1 MSSKRLFTL
10 ALASASAIGLAA
22 PVAAQVVA
30 ADAPAPADGAT
41 ARPDTGDIIVTA
53 TRRAERLQDVPL
65 AVSALS
71 GDQLAA
77 TGFKDLTNI
86 AYTFSGVQFG
96 TTPNDAG
103 FRVRGVGTLGGFT
116 SASEAPVGLVVD
128 NVVVGFG
135 SPVQSLGDLERIEV
149 LKGPQGT
156 QFGKNASSGVINIT
170 TRRPD
175 LDRFGGTFFA
185 SYGSLDERDI
195 HGSVN
200 VPLGGKA
207 ALDIY
212 AFDRAYDGFIRN
224 VVRNE
229 DWGGQHYY
237 GTRAKLLFEPSDNF
251 SIYVI
256 GDYSRQKQKGPGQ
269 TWTLNRL
276 SAAQTA
282 PGGIA
287 GLPFVNLAAL
297 GVTPGPENDV
307 SIEDGAGFYDVE
319 NYGVSLQMDVGL
331 GEHTLTSVTAY
342 REFNEAPF
350 TYAIDG
356 LPYEKFFAK
365 SRGETKRF
373 YSQELRLTS
382 PSNQPLE
389 YIAGLFLSRQ
399 ETGLGGGQS
408 AILRPALPYSSFPTI
423 SITAGYNVT
432 RTRSDSA
439 ALFFDGKY
447 HLTDTLSLIGGA
459 RLTRDKVKARNS
471 SYIDTELEPFVP
483 PMPSNGFT
491 PSGTV
496 PYAPRALQI
505 GTAKKT
511 DISGR
516 GGLEFKPTAD
526 LLFYATYARGYL
538 GPTVTF
544 SGLSGTRSNVA
555 PQTVND
561 LTAGAKMQFL
571 DRTLTVNV
579 NGFWDKYKDLQ
590 TSVFDGQEFLT
601 ENAGGAEVKGFEI
614 EMIARPVRGISVN
627 TSFTYSDA
635 KFTNYLTACP
645 SVFVLAGTAATVCN
659 APGSTAAQPL
669 YQAAGQVLPGSPKYS
684 AVVGVTFDQPIS
696 ESLAVDLSG
705 NLSFRSRTQNAVGD
719 INTIQKA
726 YEVVNLNAGIGDI
739 DGKWRVG
746 AFVRNLFKTDFNSAI
761 LGLPFSDG
769 GYVNWR
775 TREAERT
782 FGVSL
787 EGRF

>member
-1 MSSKRLFTL
+1 MRKFHKSILAMAGVSTL
-10 ALASASAIGLAA
+10 AIAA
-22 PVAAQVVA
+22 PAFAQDAAAPQEA
-30 ADAPAPADGAT
+30 AEVPSSGV
-41 ARPDTGDIIVTA
+41 DIVVTA

-65 AVSALS
+65 AVSAI
-71 GDQLAA
+71 GAEQLAA

-135 SPVQSLGDLERIEV
+135 SPVNSLGDLERIEV

-170 TRRPD
+170 TKKPE
-175 LDRFGGTFFA
+175 LGAFNGNAFA
-185 SYGSLDERDI
+185 SYGSLNERDI
-195 HGSVN
+195 HGAVN
-200 VPLGGKA
+200 IPLGQKA
-207 ALDIY
+207 ALNIY
-212 AFDRAYDGFIRN
+212 AFDRAYDGFIKN
-224 VVRNE
+224 TVRDE
-229 DWGGQHYY
+229 SWGGQHFY
-237 GTRAKLLFEPSDNF
+237 GTRAKLLIEPTDGF
-251 SIYVI
+251 SVYVI

-269 TWTLNRL
+269 TWTLNKL
-276 SAAQTA
+276 SDAQTA

-297 GVTPGPENDV
+297 GVTLGLHNNV
-307 SIEDGAGFYDVE
+307 SIEDGAGYYDVE
-319 NYGVSLQMDVGL
+319 NYGASLQADLEL
-331 GEHTLTSVTAY
+331 GDYTLSSITAY
-342 REFNEAPF
+342 REFSEAPF

-356 LPYEKFFAK
+356 LPYQKFFAK
-365 SRGETKRF
+365 SKGETKRF

-382 PSNQPLE
+382 PSGQPLE
-389 YIAGLFLSRQ
+389 YIAGLYLSRQ
-399 ETGLGGGQS
+399 KSGLGGGQS
-408 AILRPALPYSSFPTI
+408 ATLSPALPYAAFPTI
-423 SITAGYNVT
+423 SITGGYNVT
-432 RTRSDSA
+432 RTTSDSA

-447 HLTDTLSLIGGA
+447 HITDTLSLIGGG
-459 RLTRDKVKARNS
+459 RLTRDKVKASNF
-471 SYIDTELEPFVP
+471 SYVDPDLDPFVP

-496 PYAPRALQI
+496 PYAARALQT

-516 GGLEFKPTAD
+516 AGLEYKPDRD

-544 SGLSGTRSNVA
+544 SGLTGTRSSVA

-561 LTAGAKMQFL
+561 ITAGAKMQFL
-571 DRTLTVNV
+571 NRTLTLNL

-614 EMIARPVRGISVN
+614 EAVVRPGQGF
-627 TSFTYSDA
+627 SFNSSLTYSDA
-635 KFTNYLTACP
+635 KFTDYITACP
-645 SVFVLAGTAATVCN
+645 GVIVRAGNAATQCT
-659 APGSTAAQPL
+659 APGSTTATPL
-669 YQAAGQVLPGSPKYS
+669 YQAAGNVLPGSPKIS
-684 AVVGVTFDQPIS
+684 IVMGANWERPITDTLTFDASANI
-696 ESLAVDLSG
+696 
-705 NLSFRSRTQNAVGD
+705 SFRSKTQNAVAD
-719 INTIQKA
+719 KNTVQPA
-726 YEVVNLNAGIGDI
+726 YEVVNLNVGLGDADGAWRIG
-739 DGKWRVG
+739 G
-746 AFVRNLFKTDFNSAI
+746 FVRNLFNTDFNSAI

-782 FGVSL
+782 FGVTL

>member
-1 MSSKRLFTL
+1 MRNFTNSIA
-10 ALASASAIGLAA
+10 ALAGVSISASVIALAA
-22 PVAAQVVA
+22 PAFAQDVPAAEQA
-30 ADAPAPADGAT
+30 SSGT
-41 ARPDTGDIIVTA
+41 DIIVTA
-53 TRRAERLQDVPL
+53 TRRSERLQDVPL
-65 AVSALS
+65 AVSAIS
-71 GDQLAA
+71 AEQLAA

-135 SPVQSLGDLERIEV
+135 SPVNSLGDLERIEV

-170 TRRPD
+170 TKKPE
-175 LDRFGGTFFA
+175 LGAFGGSAFA

-195 HGSVN
+195 HGAVN
-200 VPLGGKA
+200 IPLGSKA
-207 ALDIY
+207 ALNVY
-212 AFDRAYDGFIRN
+212 AFDRAYDGFIKN
-224 VVRNE
+224 SVREE
-229 DWGGQHYY
+229 DWGGQHFY
-237 GTRAKLLFEPSDNF
+237 GTRAKLLIEPTDGL

-256 GDYSRQKQKGPGQ
+256 GDYSKQKQKGPGQ
-269 TWTLNRL
+269 TWTLNKL
-276 SAAQTA
+276 SAAQAA

-297 GVTPGPENDV
+297 GVTPGLHNDV
-307 SIEDGAGFYDVE
+307 SIEDGAGFYNVE
-319 NYGVSLQMDVGL
+319 NYGASLQMDLEL
-331 GEHTLTSVTAY
+331 GDYTLTSVTAY

-365 SRGETKRF
+365 SKGETKRF
-373 YSQELRLTS
+373 YSQELRVTS
-382 PSNQPLE
+382 PSGKPLD

-399 ETGLGGGQS
+399 KTGLGGGQS
-408 AILRPALPYSSFPTI
+408 AILRPALPYSSFPTV
-423 SITAGYNVT
+423 SITNGYNVT
-432 RTRSDSA
+432 RTTSDSA
-439 ALFFDGKY
+439 ALFVDGKY
-447 HLTDTLSLIGGA
+447 HITDTLGLIGGA
-459 RLTRDKVKARNS
+459 RLTRDKVDASNF
-471 SYIDTELEPFVP
+471 SYVDPALAPFVP

-496 PYAPRALQI
+496 PYAARALQT
-505 GTAKKT
+505 GSAKKT

-516 GGLEFKPTAD
+516 AGLEFKPNRD

-544 SGLSGTRSNVA
+544 SGLTGTRSSVA

-571 DRTLTVNV
+571 DRTLTLNV
-579 NGFWDKYKDLQ
+579 NAFWDKYKDLQ

-601 ENAGGAEVKGFEI
+601 ENAGGAEVKGFEV
-614 EMIARPVRGISVN
+614 EAVVRPGQGFSFN
-627 TSFTYSDA
+627 TSLTYSDA
-635 KFTNYLTACP
+635 KFTDYITACP
-645 SVFVLAGTAATVCN
+645 GVIVRAGNAATQCT
-659 APGSTAAQPL
+659 APGSTTATPL
-669 YQAAGQVLPGSPKYS
+669 YQAAGDVLPGSPKYS
-684 AVVGVTFDQPIS
+684 IVMGANWERPITDSLTFDASANI
-696 ESLAVDLSG
+696 
-705 NLSFRSRTQNAVGD
+705 SFRSKTQNAVAD
-719 INTIQKA
+719 KNTVQPA
-726 YEVVNLNAGIGDI
+726 YEVVNLNIGLGDA
-739 DGKWRVG
+739 DGAWRVG
-746 AFVRNLFKTDFNSAI
+746 GFVRNLFKTDFNSAI

>member
-1 MSSKRLFTL
+1 MRKFTTHI
-10 ALASASAIGLAA
+10 ALGSASLLAIATPAWAQETTAPQAA
-22 PVAAQVVA
+22 EPVAS
-30 ADAPAPADGAT
+30 T
-41 ARPDTGDIIVTA
+41 DIIVTA

-128 NVVVGFG
+128 NVVIGFG
-135 SPVQSLGDLERIEV
+135 SPVNSLGDLERIEV

-170 TRRPD
+170 TKKPE
-175 LDRFGGTFFA
+175 LGEFSGNVFA
-185 SYGSLDERDI
+185 SYGSFDERDI
-195 HGSVN
+195 HGAVN
-200 VPLGGKA
+200 IPIGSKA
-207 ALDIY
+207 AVNIY
-212 AFDRAYDGFIRN
+212 AFDRAYDGFIKN
-224 VVRNE
+224 VVRDE
-229 DWGGQHYY
+229 TWGGQHYY
-237 GTRAKLLFEPSDNF
+237 GTRAKLLVEPTDGLS
-251 SIYVI
+251 VTLI

-269 TWTLNRL
+269 TWTLNKL

-287 GLPFVNLAAL
+287 GVPFVNLAAL
-297 GVTPGPENDV
+297 GVTPGLHNEE

-319 NYGVSLQMDVGL
+319 NYGASLQVDLEL
-331 GEHTLTSVTAY
+331 GDHTLTSVSAW

-365 SRGETKRF
+365 SKGETKRF
-373 YSQELRLTS
+373 FSQELRLTS
-382 PSNQPLE
+382 PQGQPLE
-389 YIAGLFLSRQ
+389 YIAGLFFSRQ
-399 ETGLGGGQS
+399 KTGLGGGQS
-408 AILRPALPYSSFPTI
+408 AILRPALPYSTFPTV

-432 RTRSDSA
+432 RTTSDSA

-447 HLTDTLSLIGGA
+447 HITDTLSLIGGA
-459 RLTRDKVKARNS
+459 RLTRDKVKALNY
-471 SYIDTELEPFVP
+471 SYADPELEPFVP
-483 PMPSNGFT
+483 PSPANNFT
-491 PSGTV
+491 PSGTA
-496 PYAPRALQI
+496 PYDIRAPQTGR
-505 GTAKKT
+505 AKKT

-516 GGLEFKPTAD
+516 AGLEYKPNRD

-544 SGLSGTRSNVA
+544 SGLTGTRSTVA
-555 PQTVND
+555 PQTVD
-561 LTAGAKMQFL
+561 DITAGAKMQFL
-571 DRTLTVNV
+571 DRTLTVNL
-579 NGFWDKYKDLQ
+579 NAFWDKYKDLQ

-601 ENAGGAEVKGFEI
+601 ENAGGAEVKGFEV
-614 EMIARPVRGISVN
+614 ELVARPSKTFSVN
-627 TSFTYSDA
+627 ASLTYSDA
-635 KFTNYLTACP
+635 KFTDYVTACP
-645 SVFVLAGTAATVCN
+645 TVFVVSGTAATVCN
-659 APGSTAAQPL
+659 ASATPGQLFDAS
-669 YQAAGQVLPGSPKYS
+669 GEVLPGSPKYS
-684 AVVGVTFDQPIS
+684 VVLGANWEYPVTDRLTFD
-696 ESLAVDLSG
+696 ASG
-705 NLSFRSRTQNAVGD
+705 NLSFRSKTQNAVGD
-719 INTIQKA
+719 KNTIQPA
-726 YEVVNLNAGIGDI
+726 YEVVNLNLGIGDA
-739 DGKWRVG
+739 DGGWRVG
-746 AFVRNLFKTDFNSAI
+746 GFVRNLFDVDFNSAI

-782 FGVSL
+782 FGVSF
-787 EGRF
+787 EARF

>member
-1 MSSKRLFTL
+1 MRKFHHSI
-10 ALASASAIGLAA
+10 AVLASASVIAIAA
-22 PVAAQVVA
+22 PAIAQDAATPEQA
-30 ADAPAPADGAT
+30 AGAETTGSGAD
-41 ARPDTGDIIVTA
+41 IVVTA
-53 TRRAERLQDVPL
+53 TRRSERLQDVPL
-65 AVSALS
+65 AVSAI
-71 GDQLAA
+71 GAEQLAA

-135 SPVQSLGDLERIEV
+135 SPVNSLGDLERIEV

-170 TRRPD
+170 TKKPE
-175 LDRFGGTFFA
+175 LGAFGGNAFA
-185 SYGSLDERDI
+185 SYGSLNERDI
-195 HGSVN
+195 HGAVN
-200 VPLGGKA
+200 IPLGQKA
-207 ALDIY
+207 ALNVY
-212 AFDRAYDGFIRN
+212 AFDRAYDGFIKN
-224 VVRNE
+224 TVRDE
-229 DWGGQHYY
+229 DWGGQHFY
-237 GTRAKLLFEPSDNF
+237 GTRAKLLIEPTDGLSF
-251 SIYVI
+251 YVI

-269 TWTLNRL
+269 TWTLNKL

-297 GVTPGPENDV
+297 GVTPGLHNDV
-307 SIEDGAGFYDVE
+307 SIEDGAGYYDVE
-319 NYGVSLQMDVGL
+319 NYGASFQADLEL
-331 GEHTLTSVTAY
+331 GDYTLSSITAY

-356 LPYEKFFAK
+356 LPYQKFFAK
-365 SRGETKRF
+365 SKGETKRF

-382 PSNQPLE
+382 PSGHPLE
-389 YIAGLFLSRQ
+389 YIAGLYLSRQ
-399 ETGLGGGQS
+399 KTGLGGGQS
-408 AILRPALPYSSFPTI
+408 ATLSPALPYSAFPTI

-432 RTRSDSA
+432 RTTSDSA

-447 HLTDTLSLIGGA
+447 HITDTLSLIGGG
-459 RLTRDKVKARNS
+459 RLTRDKVKASNF
-471 SYIDTELEPFVP
+471 SYLDPDLDPFVP

-496 PYAPRALQI
+496 PYTARDLQT

-511 DISGR
+511 DVSGR
-516 GGLEFKPTAD
+516 FGLEYKPGRD
-526 LLFYATYARGYL
+526 LLFYATAARGYL

-544 SGLSGTRSNVA
+544 SGLTGTRSSVA
-555 PQTVND
+555 PQTVKD

-571 DRTLTVNV
+571 DRTLTVNI

-590 TSVFDGQEFLT
+590 TSVFNGQEFLT
-601 ENAGGAEVKGFEI
+601 ENAGGAEVKGFEV
-614 EMIARPVRGISVN
+614 EMVARPSKTFSVN
-627 TSFTYSDA
+627 ASLTYSDA
-635 KFTNYLTACP
+635 KFTDYLTACP
-645 SVFVLAGTAATVCN
+645 SVFVLAGTSATVCN
-659 APGSTAAQPL
+659 APGSTAATPL
-669 YQAAGQVLPGSPKYS
+669 YQAKGQVLPGSPKYS
-684 AVVGVTFDQPIS
+684 VVVGATWEKPITESLTFD
-696 ESLAVDLSG
+696 AAA
-705 NLSFRSRTQNAVGD
+705 NLSFRSKTMNAVGD
-719 INTIQKA
+719 KNTIQPS
-726 YEVVNLNAGIGDI
+726 YEVVNLNIGIGDS
-739 DGKWRVG
+739 DGAWRIG
-746 AFVRNLFKTDFNSAI
+746 GFVRNLFKTDFNSAI

>member
-1 MSSKRLFTL
+1 MHRFHHSIAMLASVSAT
-10 ALASASAIGLAA
+10 ALAIPAQAQETAA
-22 PVAAQVVA
+22 PQQA
-30 ADAPAPADGAT
+30 ADT
-41 ARPDTGDIIVTA
+41 ISNQDIVVTA
-53 TRRAERLQDVPL
+53 TRRSERLQDVPL
-65 AVSALS
+65 AVSAI
-71 GDQLAA
+71 GAEQLAA

-103 FRVRGVGTLGGFT
+103 FRVRGVGTLGGFS

-135 SPVQSLGDLERIEV
+135 SPVNSLGDLERIEV

-170 TRRPD
+170 TQKPK
-175 LDRFGGTFFA
+175 LGELHGNIFGSYA
-185 SYGSLDERDI
+185 SLNERDI
-195 HGSVN
+195 HGAVN
-200 VPLGGKA
+200 VPLGEKA
-207 ALDIY
+207 ALNIY

-224 VVRNE
+224 VTRNE
-229 DWGGQHYY
+229 DWGGQHFY
-237 GTRAKLLFEPSDNF
+237 GTRAKLLFEASDNL
-251 SIYVI
+251 SLYVI

-269 TWTLNRL
+269 TWTLNKL

-282 PGGIA
+282 PGGIV
-287 GLPFVNLAAL
+287 GVPFVNLAAL
-297 GVTPGPENDV
+297 GVTPGLHNDK

-319 NYGVSLQMDVGL
+319 NYGVSLQADLTL
-331 GEHTLTSVTAY
+331 GDYTLSSITAFRQF
-342 REFNEAPF
+342 REQPF

-356 LPYEKFFAK
+356 LPYTKFFAK
-365 SRGETKRF
+365 SKGETKRF

-382 PSNQPLE
+382 PSGRPLE
-389 YIAGLFLSRQ
+389 YIAGIYLSRQ

-408 AILRPALPYSSFPTI
+408 AILRPAAPYAVFPTV

-447 HLTDTLSLIGGA
+447 HLTDTLSLIGGG
-459 RLTRDKVKARNS
+459 RLTRDSVEASNY
-471 SYIDTELEPFVP
+471 SYVDPDLAPFVA
-483 PMPSNGFT
+483 PSPANGFT
-491 PSGTV
+491 PSGTA
-496 PYAPRALQI
+496 PYTARALQT
-505 GTAKKT
+505 GQAKKT

-516 GGLEFKPTAD
+516 AGLEYKPSRD

-544 SGLSGTRSNVA
+544 SGLTGTKSSVA

-561 LTAGAKMQFL
+561 VTVGAKMQFL
-571 DRTLTVNV
+571 NRTLTVNV

-590 TSVFDGQEFLT
+590 TSVFNGQEFLT
-601 ENAGGAEVKGFEI
+601 ENAGGAEVKGFEV
-614 EMIARPVRGISVN
+614 EMVARPTKGLSFN
-627 TSFTYSDA
+627 ASFTYSDA
-635 KFTNYLTACP
+635 KFTDYLTACP
-645 SVFVLAGTAATVCN
+645 GVFVQAGTANSVCN
-659 APGSTAAQPL
+659 AGATAGQL

-684 AVVGVTFDQPIS
+684 VVVGGNWEQPITETLTFDASANIS
-696 ESLAVDLSG
+696 H
-705 NLSFRSRTQNAVGD
+705 RSKAQNAVGD
-719 INTIQKA
+719 LNTVQPG
-726 YEVVNLNAGIGDI
+726 YEVVNLNVGLGDA
-739 DGKWRVG
+739 DGAWRIG
-746 AFVRNLFKTDFNSAI
+746 AFVRNLFDVDFNSAI

-775 TREAERT
+775 TREAART